1 MTPGGTASSVFVL
14 AKETGWSLLTI
25 LWEIPLSL
33 VNQAE
38 HVFMYMNGVKLRRP
52 YAVVCTDIR
61 DMEKALGL

>member
-1 MTPGGTASSVFVL
+1 MFVL
-14 AKETGWSLLTI
+14 AKETGWPLITI

-33 VNQAE
+33 LNQAE

-52 YAVVCTDIR
+52 YSVVSTDIR